1 MQSSVARAQNMCKAI
16 EMLSV
21 LGEKKSILIQVLRV
35 TEYISIFP
43 LTCSSKAVQLHK
55 SSY

>member
-1 MQSSVARAQNMCKAI
+1 MQLSGARAWNMCKAI

-21 LGEKKSILIQVLRV
+21 LGGKKSILIHVLRV

-43 LTCSSKAVQLHK
+43 LTCSFKAVQLHK